1 MPTFRVTI
9 STTVQEWRMVEVDAE
24 TADEA
29 EAHALERC
37 SSELCDVAPYDT
49 DVVSKPEVVDMAL
62 ITKSLP

>member
-9 STTVQEWRMVEVDAE
+9 STTVQEWRMVEVEAE

-29 EAHALERC
+29 ETYALQRC
-37 SSELCDVAPYDT
+37 SDELCDVEPYDT

-62 ITKSLP
+62 LTR